1 MAKSFSAL
9 QRRYVRGRDYAL
21 AYLDRSSDVVIMAP
35 HGGGIE
41 PGTSVIAK
49 VIARED
55 LSLYLF
61 EGLMT
66 SGNRRLHIT
75 SHRFEEPTALAA
87 LRSARWVVTVH
98 GYRSARR
105 RVLVGGLDGELV
117 SLIRQSLEAS
127 RFRVEGARRG
137 LEAVHPRNIAN
148 RGKRSR
154 GVQLEISRGLRR
166 ALKRDP
172 RRLVEFGDSVRD
184 ALDTV
189 RHVSTAE

>member
-9 QRRYVRGRDYAL
+9 QRRYVPERDYAV
-21 AYLDRSSDVVIMAP
+21 AYLDRSSDAVIMAP

-49 VIARED
+49 TIARED

-61 EGLMT
+61 EGLMS

-87 LRSARWVVTVH
+87 LRLASWVVTVH

-105 RVLVGGLDGELV
+105 GVLVGGLDGELV

-127 RFRVEGARRG
+127 HFRVERARRG

-148 RGKRSR
+148 RGKLGR
-154 GVQLEISRGLRR
+154 GVQLEISRGLRQ

-172 RRLVEFGDSVRD
+172 SRLVEFGDSVRA

-189 RHVSTAE
+189 RQASIAE